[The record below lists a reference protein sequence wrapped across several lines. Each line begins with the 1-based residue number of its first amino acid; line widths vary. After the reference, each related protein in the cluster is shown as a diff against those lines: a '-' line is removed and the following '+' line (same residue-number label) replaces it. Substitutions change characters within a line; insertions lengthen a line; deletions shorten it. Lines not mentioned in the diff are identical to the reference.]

1 MLSWIGGGLLVA
13 LGVFT
18 VYRLVRSWRT
28 AHARLHGADPPA
40 SGAA

>member
-18 VYRLVRSWRT
+18 VYRVVRSWRA
-28 AHARLHGADPPA
+28 AHAGLSADPPA
-40 SGAA
+40 SGSA

>member
-18 VYRLVRSWRT
+18 VYRVVRSWRA
-28 AHARLHGADPPA
+28 AHAGLNGADPPA
-40 SGAA
+40 SGSA